1 MLRQKSVILFC
12 VTLEQFRQS
21 KNEFF
26 KSAQSP
32 LPSKARADFT
42 GLRYFAEKTDLRF
55 SLPLERDPS
64 TATILM
70 QTSTG
75 AERVYQRLG
84 WVTFTVDGSSARLAL
99 YAPEGIEQ
107 PLEAFVP
114 FMDATGGV
122 ETYEGGRYVE
132 AALTGETVALDF
144 NLAYN
149 PYCAY
154 ADHWSCPIPPLENRL
169 KIAIRAGE
177 KTFGDQA

>member
-26 KSAQSP
+26 KSQQSP
-32 LPSKARADFT
+32 LPSAARASFVA
-42 GLRYFAEKTDLRF
+42 LSYFPFNLELRF

-64 TATILM
+64 AATILM

-114 FMDATGGV
+114 FMDATSGV
-122 ETYEGGRYVE
+122 DSYEGGRYVE
-132 AALTGETVALDF
+132 AELTGETVTLDF

-149 PYCAY
+149 PFCAY
-154 ADHWSCPIPPLENRL
+154 ADHWSCPIPPNENRL
-169 KIAIRAGE
+169 SIAIRAGE
-177 KTFGDQA
+177 KLFGDHA